1 MSLIVKTITRFT
13 VGLVLVYGIFIT
25 LQGHVSPGGGFAG
38 GIIIT
43 LAFIQLMLAFGQD
56 EVLRKLNQEKGLLL
70 AGIGAILFLVI
81 ASRIFL
87 KPQQHSF
94 VVEKHFQLLSAGFLS
109 LSEIAIAL
117 MVAAGLFVIFLT
129 LVLLIEEEEK
139 EKK

>member
-13 VGLVLVYGIFIT
+13 VGLVLVYGIFVT

-56 EVLRKLNQEKGLLL
+56 EVLRKLNQEKSLLL
-70 AGIGAILFLVI
+70 ASIGAVLFLVI
-81 ASRIFL
+81 SSRIFL
-87 KPQQHSF
+87 SRQHFFSA
-94 VVEKHFQLLSAGFLS
+94 EKHFQLLSAGFLS

-117 MVAAGLFVIFLT
+117 MVGAGLFVIFLT